1 LIHTSR
7 LGFLLGSATAIL
19 LAVAASAGRADD
31 TAAGVAERT
40 NKKVVKL
47 FGSGGYQGLAAF
59 GTGVLVSPE
68 GHILTVA
75 SPLLLTNELRVHLFD
90 GRRCPAKVVV
100 MEPELDAALI
110 KIDQVEELPFFD
122 LAGAARAAQAKPGD
136 SVLAFSNEFQI
147 ATRDEPVSVQHG
159 VIAAYSRLHGR
170 RGIFEAPYSGYV
182 YVIDAITNNPGAGG
196 GALTTRSGD
205 LLGIIGK
212 ELRNTLTD
220 TWVNYAVPVGVLAD
234 FVEKA
239 KKGEYRPLARS
250 QPSGGQA
257 GYHGIVLVPNV
268 VERTPP
274 FVEEVLPGSPAAKA
288 GLRPDDL
295 IVYLDGQQIASV
307 KAFRELMEKLA
318 PGATVK
324 LEVRR
329 ADKGNGGERLL
340 SVDIKLDEPP
350 VRVRNTNPKR

>member
-1 LIHTSR
+1 MILHR
-7 LGFLLGSATAIL
+7 MRCWVLLGWATGAL
-19 LAVAASAGRADD
+19 LAAPGFARSDD
-31 TAAGVAERT
+31 PVTEVAERT
-40 NKKVVKL
+40 NRKIVKL

-59 GTGVLVSPE
+59 GTGVLVSPD
-68 GHILTVA
+68 GYILTVA
-75 SPLLLTNELRVHLFD
+75 SPLLLTQELRVHLSD

-100 MEPELDAALI
+100 MEPELDAALL
-110 KIDQVEELPFFD
+110 KIDQVEDLPFFD
-122 LAGAARAAQAKPGD
+122 VGAAARVTKVKPGD
-136 SVLAFSNEFQI
+136 AVLAFTNEFQI

-170 RGIFEAPYSGYV
+170 RGIFEAPYTGSV

-196 GALTTRSGD
+196 GALTTRKGE

-220 TWVNYAVPVGVLAD
+220 TWVNYAVPIHELTS

-250 QPSGGQA
+250 QPATARA
-257 GYHGIVLVPNV
+257 GYHGIILVPNV

-274 FVEEVLPGSPAAKA
+274 FVEEVIPGSPAAKS

-295 IVYLDGQQIASV
+295 IVYLDGQQVVSV
-307 KAFRELMEKLA
+307 KAFRELIERSP
-318 PGATVK
+318 PGTIVK

-329 ADKGNGGERLL
+329 ADKDSGGERLIG
-340 SVDIKLDEPP
+340 VEVKLEEPP
-350 VRVRNTNPKR
+350 VKGSARKAH